1 MLFFFHKHEFCN
13 LMYNISVFEGNTCL
27 IEGHI
32 YQTILG
38 QFTVHISIPFI
49 SYLICFIIFITD
61 YGLSLATRFSLFR
74 TLCLIF
80 FLQEE
85 EHFLCRL
92 TFTEVIK
99 THQHQQRNKST
110 IKNCERNN
118 TFLDLSFLCFLLE
131 DAPVKY
137 KFRIAKNCT
146 CYFKTTCY
154 IMNK

>member
-61 YGLSLATRFSLFR
+61 YGLSFATRFSLFR

-99 THQHQQRNKST
+99 THLHQQRNKST
-110 IKNCERNN
+110 ITHVRTVKEIIPSWTCLFCVFCLKMHLSN
-118 TFLDLSFLCFLLE
+118 TSSELQKIVLVILKQL
-131 DAPVKY
+131 V
-137 KFRIAKNCT
+137 I
-146 CYFKTTCY
+146 
-154 IMNK
+154 